1 MEIVIKD
8 NKRNWQI
15 VKDNRRYLFPP
26 KIRLAFKICILVYA
40 VLVLIN
46 VLMRQFKLWMAFVL
60 PIAII
65 VFEVQIY
72 YFAKKTIN
80 LQKEIFKYADILV
93 DGKFEEIFKK
103 EEISFDLVFLD
114 EGIDMIQESQHTFI
128 EYKTIKEV
136 IDTGTLI
143 MMLTRAGAVL
153 YFEKKNA
160 TKTQYEGIREIFEK
174 KNILC
179 KMKNI

>member
-1 MEIVIKD
+1 MH
-8 NKRNWQI
+8 
-15 VKDNRRYLFPP
+15 
-26 KIRLAFKICILVYA
+26 
-40 VLVLIN
+40 
-46 VLMRQFKLWMAFVL
+46 QFKLWMVFVL
-60 PIAII
+60 PMAII
-65 VFEVQIY
+65 ILEVQIY

-80 LQKEIFKYADILV
+80 FQK
-93 DGKFEEIFKK
+93 EIFKK

-143 MMLTRAGAVL
+143 MMLTKAGAVL

-160 TKTQYEGIREIFEK
+160 TKSQYEGIRKIFEK

>member
-1 MEIVIKD
+1 MEIAIKD

-72 YFAKKTIN
+72 YFAKKT
-80 LQKEIFKYADILV
+80 KMKVF
-93 DGKFEEIFKK
+93 
-103 EEISFDLVFLD
+103 ISFFQNRN
-114 EGIDMIQESQHTFI
+114 GIMQE
-128 EYKTIKEV
+128 
-136 IDTGTLI
+136 
-143 MMLTRAGAVL
+143 
-153 YFEKKNA
+153 KN
-160 TKTQYEGIREIFEK
+160 
-174 KNILC
+174 
-179 KMKNI
+179 

>member
-1 MEIVIKD
+1 ME
-8 NKRNWQI
+8 RNHQ
-15 VKDNRRYLFPP
+15 
-26 KIRLAFKICILVYA
+26 A
-40 VLVLIN
+40 
-46 VLMRQFKLWMAFVL
+46 Q
-60 PIAII
+60 AII
-65 VFEVQIY
+65 TENIKMTKAEKQFHLMKMDANKAIGVV
-72 YFAKKTIN
+72 K
-80 LQKEIFKYADILV
+80 
-93 DGKFEEIFKK
+93 GP
-103 EEISFDLVFLD
+103 FDLVFLD

>member
-1 MEIVIKD
+1 MEIAIKD

-15 VKDNRRYLFPP
+15 VKNNRRYLFPS
-26 KIRLAFKICILVYA
+26 KIRLAFKICTVVYVILVF
-40 VLVLIN
+40 IN
-46 VLMRQFKLWMAFVL
+46 MLMHQFKLWMAFGL
-60 PIAII
+60 LIAIGI
-65 VFEVQIY
+65 FEIQIY
-72 YFAKKTIN
+72 LFAKKTIN
-80 LQKEIFKYADILV
+80 LQK
-93 DGKFEEIFKK
+93 EIFKK

-143 MMLTRAGAVL
+143 MMLTKAGAVL

-160 TKTQYEGIREIFEK
+160 TKSQYEGIRKIFEK

>member
-1 MEIVIKD
+1 MDGFCTTNSNNCFWSTDLLFCKK
-8 NKRNWQI
+8 NNKPSKRNNL
-15 VKDNRRYLFPP
+15 KKKKYL
-26 KIRLAFKICILVYA
+26 L
-40 VLVLIN
+40 N
-46 VLMRQFKLWMAFVL
+46 
-60 PIAII
+60 
-65 VFEVQIY
+65 
-72 YFAKKTIN
+72 
-80 LQKEIFKYADILV
+80 
-93 DGKFEEIFKK
+93 
-103 EEISFDLVFLD
+103 LVFLD

-128 EYKTIKEV
+128 EYKTLKEV

>member
-1 MEIVIKD
+1 MDGFCTTNSNNCFWSTDLLFCKKN
-8 NKRNWQI
+8 NKPS
-15 VKDNRRYLFPP
+15 KKKYL
-26 KIRLAFKICILVYA
+26 
-40 VLVLIN
+40 
-46 VLMRQFKLWMAFVL
+46 
-60 PIAII
+60 
-65 VFEVQIY
+65 
-72 YFAKKTIN
+72 
-80 LQKEIFKYADILV
+80 
-93 DGKFEEIFKK
+93 KK

-160 TKTQYEGIREIFEK
+160 TKLNMRE
-174 KNILC
+174 
-179 KMKNI
+179 